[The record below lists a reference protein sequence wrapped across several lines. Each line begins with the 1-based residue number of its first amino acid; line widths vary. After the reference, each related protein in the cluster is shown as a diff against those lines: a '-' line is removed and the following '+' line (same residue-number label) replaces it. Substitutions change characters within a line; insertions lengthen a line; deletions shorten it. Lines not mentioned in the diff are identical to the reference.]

1 MWDFCWGRQARW
13 FSCPSACG
21 ILLPQS
27 GVKPK
32 SPALE
37 DRFLTTVL
45 PGRSLK
51 FFVNWFIPPYPLLS
65 KPRIHKE
72 SLKMSTN
79 ILSSESESRSV
90 VSSALWPHGLYSPRN
105 SPGQNTGVG
114 SCSLLKGIF
123 PTQGSK
129 PGLLHCGWI
138 LYQLSHWV
146 WWNLSSRILFK
157 CELLQ
162 GLIPCI
168 FLLFP
173 FQLRVYGGV
182 LRPLL
187 GMSSLHPLYFSER
200 TSLS

>member
-1 MWDFCWGRQARW
+1 MRPDS
-13 FSCPSACG
+13 FSTSTFT
-21 ILLPQS
+21 
-27 GVKPK
+27 
-32 SPALE
+32 E
-37 DRFLTTVL
+37 HF
-45 PGRSLK
+45 
-51 FFVNWFIPPYPLLS
+51 W
-65 KPRIHKE
+65 IH
-72 SLKMSTN
+72 
-79 ILSSESESRSV
+79 LSSPRYIKMNKMLTLHSRSQRGRREVKWSESHSV
-90 VSSALWPHGLYSPRN
+90 LSDSLRPHGLYSPRN

-114 SCSLLKGIF
+114 SRSLLKGIF

-138 LYQLSHWV
+138 LYQVSHWV